1 MKVGRKSHA
10 EIGLLYITS
19 TYDYPLL
26 FQQGFT
32 QSDVDKS
39 VGFYL
44 SMYQAPLSVKALVH
58 SVFGLGLIGI
68 VVKIVRWGEQDK
80 YFGSVSLL
88 LYFSSLLMYVSVEI
102 PNMRVLAAPE
112 EKNIVHRAVFDAE
125 DARKVE
131 DYEFYPLTGRERASV
146 VQVIGA
152 TNVIITAL
160 LAGVLLMQGGEW
172 YSTRLDRI
180 AENKQRQEMIAK
192 LGADR
197 SVEKKVD

>member
-88 LYFSSLLMYVSVEI
+88 LYVSVEI

-125 DARKVE
+125 DTRKVE
-131 DYEFYPLTGRERASV
+131 NYEFYPLTGRERASV

-197 SVEKKVD
+197 SVEKKVE

>member
-58 SVFGLGLIGI
+58 SVFGLGL
-68 VVKIVRWGEQDK
+68 
-80 YFGSVSLL
+80 
-88 LYFSSLLMYVSVEI
+88 LMYVSVEI

-125 DARKVE
+125 DTRKVE
-131 DYEFYPLTGRERASV
+131 NYEFYPLTGRERASV

-197 SVEKKVD
+197 SVEKKVE